1 MYGWRGRLG
10 LILPSVNTV
19 MEPEFNS
26 VLPKGVTCYI
36 SRMIVRGEFNL
47 STLIEMAKG
56 IERAAEELKAVADVI
71 GYGCTSGSFAKG
83 SDWDKKLIERIEK
96 ASGHSATTPTTSLI
110 EALKILGVEKIALA
124 TPYTQEVNEHQK
136 QFFENEGFNIVN
148 MKGLNVRKHGGQ
160 DVYYPSDAF
169 RLAKEV
175 VTPNSDAILISCTN
189 FRTFEIIEPLEND
202 LGIPVVTSNQATLW
216 ALLRML
222 NIKNAIDGL
231 GRLFHK

>member
-10 LILPSVNTV
+10 LILPNVNTV

-26 VLPKGVTCYI
+26 VLPKGVNCYI
-36 SRMIVRGEFNL
+36 SRVIVRGEWNL
-47 STLIEMAKG
+47 STLIEMAEG

-83 SDWDKKLIERIEK
+83 SEWDKKLIERIETT
-96 ASGHSATTPTTSLI
+96 SGRPATTPSTSLI
-110 EALKILGVEKIALA
+110 EALKILGIEKIALA
-124 TPYTQEVNEHQK
+124 TPYTQEANEQQK
-136 QFFENEGFNIVN
+136 DFFENEGFNVVN

-160 DVYYPSDAF
+160 GVYYPSDAF

-175 VTPNSDAILISCTN
+175 ATPNSEAIVISCTN
-189 FRTFEIIEPLEND
+189 FRTFEIIELLEND
-202 LGIPVVTSNQATLW
+202 LGIPVITSNQATLW
-216 ALLRML
+216 MLLRML
-222 NIKNAIDGL
+222 NIKNAINGL